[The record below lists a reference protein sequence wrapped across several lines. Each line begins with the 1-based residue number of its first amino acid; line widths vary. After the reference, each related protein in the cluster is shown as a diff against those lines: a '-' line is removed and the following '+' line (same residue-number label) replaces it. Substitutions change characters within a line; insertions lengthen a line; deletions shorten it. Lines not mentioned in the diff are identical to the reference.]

1 MHRKLTY
8 LLLFAVLW
16 LVQAFLLNNL
26 TLSIYFHPLIGIV
39 FVLLLPLETPRGVLL
54 LAGLASGLADD
65 WALGSAGVDVMATV
79 FTAFFRPVLLG
90 MLFDKENIREGG
102 IPSPERLGAGGFLR
116 YLLLGVTL
124 HHLLFFLLAS
134 LSWTHLGHT
143 LLRLA
148 ASVPATAAAGWIAAR
163 LLTSKLTVKL

>member
-1 MHRKLTY
+1 M
-8 LLLFAVLW
+8 
-16 LVQAFLLNNL
+16 
-26 TLSIYFHPLIGIV
+26 
-39 FVLLLPLETPRGVLL
+39 LL

-90 MLFDKENIREGG
+90 DAVRQGEHPRGRRS
-102 IPSPERLGAGGFLR
+102 SPERPVRGFLR

-124 HHLLFFLLAS
+124 HHLLFFLLES

>member
-1 MHRKLTY
+1 M
-8 LLLFAVLW
+8 
-16 LVQAFLLNNL
+16 
-26 TLSIYFHPLIGIV
+26 
-39 FVLLLPLETPRGVLL
+39 LL

-90 MLFDKENIREGG
+90 DAVRQGEHPRGRRSLARTPGCA
-102 IPSPERLGAGGFLR
+102 RFLR

-124 HHLLFFLLAS
+124 HHLLFFLLES

-143 LLRLA
+143 LLRLAA